1 MPDYFDISLDDLGEL
16 IGLGGAITP
25 DIYQYYK
32 NLKNRKIVLNQGVD
46 AEIVERMMIPLMEM
60 DNDGTGEPIEIM
72 LATTGGSVFDAMTLC
87 DVIDNLKTPTTITCM
102 TYAFSMGGIIL
113 MAGFN
118 NPNVKKRCFKHSAA
132 LLHAGEDYL
141 QGNAFSV
148 KDTFHF
154 LERYSDKIKE
164 YTLSHSNIS
173 EEEYKAMERTEWYMT
188 AEDMLKYG
196 LVDEII

>member
-1 MPDYFDISLDDLGEL
+1 MPEYFDISLDDLGEM
-16 IGLGGAITP
+16 IGLGGAISP
-25 DIYQYYK
+25 ELYQYYK

-60 DNDGTGEPIEIM
+60 DNDGSGEPIEIM
-72 LATTGGSVFDAMTLC
+72 LSTTGGSVFDAMTLC

-141 QGNAFSV
+141 RGNAFSV

-173 EEEYKAMERTEWYMT
+173 EEEYNAMERTEWYMT